1 MFLRLY
7 RLSFVIV
14 GFIIWTDLLN
24 RKCSAID
31 VLGTV
36 FNGSLVDI
44 CQCLQNTFPY
54 MIPSE
59 SIEMVSRNGILVSE
73 ISWVKLI
80 EGWAYRSSF
89 LDWSLFMS
97 SSSVDLN
104 QEIGWWKCQNYFFL
118 YFYKYNGICMCHS
131 RM

>member
-1 MFLRLY
+1 
-7 RLSFVIV
+7 
-14 GFIIWTDLLN
+14 LLN

-44 CQCLQNTFPY
+44 CQCLQNTFAY
-54 MIPSE
+54 IIPSE

-80 EGWAYRSSF
+80 EG
-89 LDWSLFMS
+89 
-97 SSSVDLN
+97 
-104 QEIGWWKCQNYFFL
+104 
-118 YFYKYNGICMCHS
+118 
-131 RM
+131 